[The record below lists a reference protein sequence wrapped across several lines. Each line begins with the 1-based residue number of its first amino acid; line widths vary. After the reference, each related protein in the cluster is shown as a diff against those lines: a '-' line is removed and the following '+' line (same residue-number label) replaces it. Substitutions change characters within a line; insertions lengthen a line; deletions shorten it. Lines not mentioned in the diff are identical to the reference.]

1 MIDERSEADDVEE
14 AEVEVEAPRLNL
26 TLPTSTLR
34 PTRPLAKNTETW
46 RHMELP
52 IHLSLRSMADCLSN
66 QTFGVCQ

>member
-1 MIDERSEADDVEE
+1 MNEWSEADDVEQV
-14 AEVEVEAPRLNL
+14 EVEVEAPRLNL
-26 TLPTSTLR
+26 TLPSSTLR

-52 IHLSLRSMADCLSN
+52 IHLSLRSMADCISD